1 MLFGYELVTLTSRH
15 RYLRRLAD
23 NFRSRLLG
31 VRRAPTVV
39 GRLTVAGML
48 ILAGVAAVPRAE
60 AFEPIPIR
68 VVVVTTFELGNDTG
82 DVPGE
87 FQTWVE
93 RYPLTGKLPFDQGNR
108 TLRYNQADQVLGIVT
123 GVGKSHAAASIM
135 ALGMDP
141 RFDLTKAY
149 WILAGIAGIDPVKGS
164 VGSAVWANYAV
175 DGDLAYEIDG
185 REIPAGWPT
194 GIVPNNR
201 ATPYEQPAPKALEI
215 GGEQLFHLNEGLS
228 GWAYHFTADTHL
240 PDDATLKT
248 VRAGYPKYPNAQK
261 PPFVLQGDTLSADR
275 FWVGAKMTEWG
286 RRWVAYWT
294 NGKGT
299 SVTSAEEDTGY
310 LQALT
315 FLAHAKKVDF
325 ARVMDLRT
333 ASDYELP
340 PQGKTAA
347 QFLASEAH
355 NELSG
360 YKESLESAYLVGSR
374 VVKELAQHWDRY
386 SNKVP
391 AVTVK

>member
-1 MLFGYELVTLTSRH
+1 MKKRLG
-15 RYLRRLAD
+15 RLA
-23 NFRSRLLG
+23 
-31 VRRAPTVV
+31 V
-39 GRLTVAGML
+39 GGLF
-48 ILAGVAAVPRAE
+48 ILAGVATVPRAE
-60 AFEPIPIR
+60 AQPIPIR
-68 VVVVTTFELGNDTG
+68 VVVVTTFELGQDTG

-93 RYPLTGKLPFDQGNR
+93 RYPLTGKLPFPQGYR

-141 RFDLTKAY
+141 RFDLSRAY
-149 WILAGIAGIDPVKGS
+149 WILAGIAGIDPAKGS
-164 VGSAVWANYAV
+164 VGSAAWANYAV

-185 REIPAGWPT
+185 REIPPNWST
-194 GIVPNNR
+194 GIVPYDR
-201 ATPYEQPAPKALEI
+201 ATPYEQPVPAEHSI
-215 GGEQLFHLNEGLS
+215 GGVQLYHLNEGLT
-228 GWAYHFTADTHL
+228 GWAYHFTADTRL

-248 VRAGYPKYPNAQK
+248 VRAGYPTYPNAQK
-261 PPFVLQGDTLSADR
+261 PPFVLEGDTLTADR
-275 FWVGAKMTEWG
+275 FWIGAKMTAWAQQ
-286 RRWVAYWT
+286 WVAYWT
-294 NGKGT
+294 KGKGT

-315 FLAHAKKVDF
+315 MLAQAKRVDF

-347 QFLASEAH
+347 QLLASEAH

-386 SNKVP
+386 ADRVP
-391 AVTVK
+391 AFSK